1 MRSIRLSLCSIILFA
16 TCFQTVF
23 ATSSINSAFLKRHEV
38 QVFID
43 EMVSQHGF
51 KRKDLSDIFMQVTF
65 PKQVIKKS
73 NKPAEAM
80 TWERYKS
87 IVVSDRKV
95 KGGIAFW
102 KKYKKDLV
110 RAHKKYGV
118 PIEVIVATIGVESA
132 YGQNTGKYRVIDS
145 LTNLAFNYPRREKF
159 FKSELKEYL
168 LLTKEMKLDPLE
180 LMGSYAGAIG
190 QPQFMP
196 SSYRRYAV
204 DFSGKHYIDLV
215 HNEVDVIGS
224 IGNFYNRH
232 GWHRG
237 DPIASP
243 AGISGNQ
250 FYKAMSSSR
259 HPKLTLSDLQHYGVI
274 PEKHYFNNYKAN
286 LISLKINK
294 IDNFW
299 VTFDNFYAIKRYNPS
314 TYYAM
319 AIFQLSQKIKKGYES
334 TA

>member
-110 RAHKKYGV
+110 EKQ
-118 PIEVIVATIGVESA
+118 T
-132 YGQNTGKYRVIDS
+132 QNE
-145 LTNLAFNYPRREKF
+145 LTC
-159 FKSELKEYL
+159 
-168 LLTKEMKLDPLE
+168 
-180 LMGSYAGAIG
+180 
-190 QPQFMP
+190 
-196 SSYRRYAV
+196 
-204 DFSGKHYIDLV
+204 
-215 HNEVDVIGS
+215 
-224 IGNFYNRH
+224 
-232 GWHRG
+232 
-237 DPIASP
+237 
-243 AGISGNQ
+243 
-250 FYKAMSSSR
+250 
-259 HPKLTLSDLQHYGVI
+259 
-274 PEKHYFNNYKAN
+274 
-286 LISLKINK
+286 
-294 IDNFW
+294 
-299 VTFDNFYAIKRYNPS
+299 
-314 TYYAM
+314 
-319 AIFQLSQKIKKGYES
+319 
-334 TA
+334 